1 VAFLFKVIAMIDT
14 TDFFHLQAD
23 QCRAQAARAGNKT
36 DREFW
41 LDMARRW
48 DGMPQGGPHGGETEP
63 PFRKYKFV
71 RTGYTDATPHKMKRD
86 AKPIH

>member
-1 VAFLFKVIAMIDT
+1 LFKVIAMIDT
-14 TDFFHLQAD
+14 RDFFHLQAD

-48 DGMPQGGPHGGETEP
+48 DDMLQVRPQAETEP
-63 PFRKYKFV
+63 VRKYRFF
-71 RTGYTDATPHKMKRD
+71 RTRYTRLDA
-86 AKPIH
+86 IH